1 MSEPNTPA
9 RAVSPLAWLPVYYG
23 WIVVAVA
30 FVTMA
35 IGVNTRTSFSLLFPA
50 ILAEFGWERGV
61 TAGAFS
67 VGFLASM
74 LISPFVGA
82 LMDRFGP
89 RFVIPAGVVLVSSGL
104 ALATFATRPLHLYLT
119 LGVLVV
125 GTSVL
130 LSYIGH
136 SFFLPFWFVRRRG
149 LAIGIAFSGVGVGSI
164 VIFPW
169 LQHIIAT
176 TGWRAA
182 CWAMVFLMLVV
193 LLPLNFLLQRRRP
206 EDMGLAPDGD
216 SRTAGDGAGPSGPD
230 NVVDRAWAETEWTL
244 GLAVRTARFWWLFLS
259 YATGLYAWYAVQVH
273 QTKFLV
279 DSGFSADQAA
289 FALGFVGLTGILG
302 MISIG
307 HLSDR
312 IGREWAWTVGVLGF
326 ALCYVLLMALENRP
340 SPLLMY
346 LMVASQGLLGYG
358 LASVYGAI
366 PAELF
371 QSKHYG
377 PIFGVLGAS
386 AGIGAGGG
394 PWLTGIIHDRTGS
407 YTAAFWLAMAL
418 CAVSIVS
425 VWLAAP
431 RKVRLVAG
439 QAARR
444 ARRRPQALSAG
455 GD

>member
-1 MSEPNTPA
+1 
-9 RAVSPLAWLPVYYG
+9 
-23 WIVVAVA
+23 
-30 FVTMA
+30 MA

-67 VGFLASM
+67 IGFVASM

-104 ALATFATRPLHLYLT
+104 ALATLATRPLHLYLT

-125 GTSVL
+125 GASVL

-164 VIFPW
+164 IIFPW
-169 LQHIIAT
+169 VQSIIAAA
-176 TGWRAA
+176 GWRAA
-182 CWAMVFLMLVV
+182 CWAMAILMLAV
-193 LLPLNFLLQRRRP
+193 LLPLNLLLQRGRP
-206 EDMGLAPDGD
+206 GDLGLQPDGD
-216 SRTAGDGAGPSGPD
+216 SGPDGAGAGPSGPD
-230 NVVDRAWAETEWTL
+230 NVVDRAWAATEWTL
-244 GLAVRTARFWWLFLS
+244 GLAVRTARFWWLFLG
-259 YATGLYAWYAVQVH
+259 YVTALYAWYAVQVH
-273 QTKFLV
+273 QTKILV
-279 DSGFSADQAA
+279 DSGFPADQAA
-289 FALGFVGLTGILG
+289 YALGFVGLTGIVG

-312 IGREWAWTVGVLGF
+312 IGREWAWTIGVLGF
-326 ALCYVLLMALENRP
+326 ALCYVLLMVLQEHP
-340 SPLLMY
+340 SPWLMY

-358 LASVYGAI
+358 LASVFGAI

-371 QSKHYG
+371 QSRHYG

-425 VWLAAP
+425 IWLAAP

-444 ARRRPQALSAG
+444 GKALAATA
-455 GD
+455 D